1 MSLSRPLR
9 LATRASPLALW
20 QARWV
25 AGLLRRAHP
34 GLAVVLVPL
43 TSTGDH
49 DRATALYASSN
60 VGMFV
65 KEIQAAVLSSAADA
79 GVHSCK
85 DLPTTSPAGLVLAAT
100 PPRADV
106 RDCLIGGTVTSLPPG
121 ALVGSSSLRR
131 RHQLALL
138 RPDLSFAAI
147 RGNVDTRLRKVATGD
162 VQATM
167 LAAAGLRRLGLGRG
181 LLVTPL
187 DPWHECV
194 PAPAQGAVALDCR
207 SDDQGTRRLLA
218 AIDHHATRTAITLER
233 TVLAALEG
241 GCSLPLGCYAQRRG
255 TRWRLAARLA
265 PGDGTCRTSDLSG
278 PALGLAEQAIRAMR
292 GD

>member
-1 MSLSRPLR
+1 MTRPLR
-9 LATRASPLALW
+9 LATRSSPLALW

-25 AGLLRRAHP
+25 ASLLRRAHP
-34 GLAVVLVPL
+34 TLRVVLVPL
-43 TSTGDH
+43 TSSGDR
-49 DRATALYASSN
+49 DRGTALYESST
-60 VGMFV
+60 VGLFV
-65 KEIQAAVLSSAADA
+65 KEIQAAVLSGVADA

-85 DLPTTSPAGLVLAAT
+85 DLPTTSPAGLILAAT

-106 RDCLIGGTVTSLPPG
+106 RDCLIGATVASLPPR

-138 RPDLSFAAI
+138 RPDLTFTAI
-147 RGNVDTRLRKVATGD
+147 RGNVDTRLRKVATGE

-181 LLVTPL
+181 LQVTPL
-187 DPWHECV
+187 DPWSECV

-207 SDDQGTRRLLA
+207 SDDPGTRRLLA
-218 AIDHHATRTAITLER
+218 AIDHQPTRTAITLER

-241 GCSLPLGCYAQRRG
+241 GCSLPLGCYAHRVDA
-255 TRWRLAARLA
+255 RWRLVARLA
-265 PGDGTCRTSDLSG
+265 PGDGTCRACDLSG
-278 PALGLAEQAIRAMR
+278 PALGLADQAIRAMR
-292 GD
+292 GG